1 MTVPILWLFL
11 AVLQVGLQSVIV
23 VFSDQTHLLSKL
35 DNFRSGSV
43 FDNCFGMHYFVS
55 SFVLQLS

>member
-1 MTVPILWLFL
+1 MTVTILWLFL
-11 AVLQVGLQSVIV
+11 TVLQVGLQSAIV

-43 FDNCFGMHYFVS
+43 FDLCFGMHYFVS
-55 SFVLQLS
+55 SLVLQLS